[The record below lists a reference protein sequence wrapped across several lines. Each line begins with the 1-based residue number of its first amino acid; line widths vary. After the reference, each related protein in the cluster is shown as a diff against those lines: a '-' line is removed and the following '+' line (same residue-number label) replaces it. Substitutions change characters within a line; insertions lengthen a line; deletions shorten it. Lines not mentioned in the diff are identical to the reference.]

1 MCSASATAMPND
13 VVTIT
18 PNDDTNSNII
28 SSNTVTVTSTD
39 LTTNATRYS
48 TKSNTSITQTPT
60 SWTTP
65 IGLLRLSSLMLLIRR

>member
-1 MCSASATAMPND
+1 MPND

-60 SWTTP
+60 SGTTP
-65 IGLLRLSSLMLLIRR
+65 IGLLRLSSLMLLIRH